1 MRNVKENLIKCF
13 STVFPELSPEEI
25 VAAAPNT
32 VGAWDS
38 LSAVTLMALIE
49 EEFGI
54 KLEPDGELENMSFA
68 NLLPRITQALQSQTP
83 ASTVPV

>member
-1 MRNVKENLIKCF
+1 MHDVKENLTKCF

-25 VAAAPNT
+25 VAASPNT

-54 KLEPDGELENMSFA
+54 RLEPDGKLDNMSFE
-68 NLLPRITQALQSQTP
+68 NLLPRITEAVSQTP
-83 ASTVPV
+83 AGTVHL